1 MALQGTDRKVYVLTD
16 EGRAYV
22 EAHADELGTP
32 WEAVKEDYGQGAWEL
47 MGSVKQIGM
56 ALFQIA
62 QGGTEAQQ
70 AEAKKVLDETRK
82 KLYKILSD
90 DDAA

>member
-1 MALQGTDRKVYVLTD
+1 
-16 EGRAYV
+16 
-22 EAHADELGTP
+22 
-32 WEAVKEDYGQGAWEL
+32 
-47 MGSVKQIGM
+47 M

-82 KLYKILSD
+82 KLYRILARRD
-90 DDAA
+90 